1 MIDNNRLEIRNYNY
15 KFKTSNLS
23 SHQLLKY
30 FLPSNKIS
38 QQNELIFENA
48 KNYMLDNNLKFEINF
63 RKIFKKFNN
72 IKFLGSG
79 INYLV
84 AKKYA
89 QIFNRIYNRSIAFD
103 VIENHKHIDISS
115 EALLI
120 IFASNID
127 RKGFQRD
134 VFSELEKFISH
145 DNEPIVFSN
154 IDNNMFDNL
163 IPKSLVLDEKRI
175 IKFPVVQ
182 EIYSPSIFD
191 FYFKRFVK

>member
-1 MIDNNRLEIRNYNY
+1 MLE
-15 KFKTSNLS
+15 
-23 SHQLLKY
+23 
-30 FLPSNKIS
+30 
-38 QQNELIFENA
+38 
-48 KNYMLDNNLKFEINF
+48 NNLKLELNLNKVFN
-63 RKIFKKFNN
+63 KFNN

-79 INYLV
+79 INYLI

-89 QIFNRIYNRSIAFD
+89 QLLSQKYNKSIAFD

-134 VFSELEKFISH
+134 VFSELEKFIAH
-145 DNEPIVFSN
+145 DNEPIIFTN
-154 IDNNMFDNL
+154 IGNNIFDNL
-163 IPKSLVLDEKRI
+163 IPKKDSFLKNRI
-175 IKFPVVQ
+175 IKLPAVP

-191 FYFKRFVK
+191 FYFKRFIK